1 MDERIPR
8 FIEGR
13 HGAMSRKKLILII
26 VLASLFF
33 TIAIP
38 IAINESY
45 KHGVVYVTMWGAPEV
60 LSYYG
65 TLLGAGTT
73 IAALVA
79 TIAFTKKQIEHDRF
93 LEYNYTKWERIESV
107 VTKILTDISP
117 LCISDFEKMDDTS
130 VQTLFTMFVHLQA
143 YETAIKSSL
152 DTMKGHINPH
162 DYQNIAAFEE
172 QLSNCITQFSEIEQD
187 LKNEIGKLMFAAM
200 VNQGTISVPAWLM
213 FYNAAREISERIP
226 PVHDGP
232 YQDLLSKK
240 REVFDKIYADI
251 EQQAEEILQF
261 KKRKKNSHAHT

>member
-1 MDERIPR
+1 
-8 FIEGR
+8 
-13 HGAMSRKKLILII
+13 MSRKKLILII

-93 LEYNYTKWERIESV
+93 LEHNYMKWEKIESV

-117 LCISDFEKMDDTS
+117 LCISEFDKMDDTS
-130 VQTLFTMFVHLQA
+130 AQTLFSMFVHLQT

-152 DTMKGHINPH
+152 DTMKCHINPH
-162 DYQNIAAFEE
+162 DYQKIAAFEE
-172 QLSNCITQFSEIEQD
+172 KLSNCITQFSEIEQD
-187 LKNEIGKLMFAAM
+187 LKKEIMNLVVAM
-200 VNQGTISVPAWLM
+200 SVNQGTIPGSAWLV
-213 FYNAAREISERIP
+213 FFNATRGISKRILP
-226 PVHDGP
+226 AHDGP
-232 YQDLLSKK
+232 YQELLSKK
-240 REVFDKIYADI
+240 REVFDKIYSDI

-261 KKRKKNSHAHT
+261 KKRKKNDYAHT